1 MTPTHRTA
9 TQLTLTAE
17 ESEFLAGLLEVA
29 LRDVRVEEHRTRTP
43 TYREHIL
50 HREDLMA
57 CLLAK
62 LGKPQ
67 A

>member
-1 MTPTHRTA
+1 MGE

-17 ESEFLAGLLEVA
+17 ESQFLAGLLEAA
-29 LRDVRVEEHRTRTP
+29 LRDVRVEEHRTRAP

-50 HREDLMA
+50 HREALMA
-57 CLLAK
+57 HLLAK
-62 LGKPQ
+62 LGKPE

>member
-1 MTPTHRTA
+1 MGE

-17 ESEFLAGLLEVA
+17 KSQFLVGLLEVA
-29 LRDVRVEEHRTRTP
+29 LRDVRVEEYRTRAP

-50 HREDLMA
+50 RREALMA
-57 CLLAK
+57 RLLAK
-62 LGKPQ
+62 LGKPE

>member
-1 MTPTHRTA
+1 MA
-9 TQLTLTAE
+9 ETQLTLTAE
-17 ESEFLAGLLEVA
+17 ESQFLAGLLEVA
-29 LRDVRVEEHRTRTP
+29 LRDTRIEEHRTRTL

-50 HREDLMA
+50 HREEVIA
-57 CLLAK
+57 HLLAK

>member
-1 MTPTHRTA
+1 MTPTTMTQ

-17 ESEFLAGLLEVA
+17 EAEFLAGLLEVA

-43 TYREHIL
+43 AYREHIL
-50 HREDLMA
+50 HREGLMA
-57 CLLAK
+57 GLLRK
-62 LGKPQ
+62 LGMPG